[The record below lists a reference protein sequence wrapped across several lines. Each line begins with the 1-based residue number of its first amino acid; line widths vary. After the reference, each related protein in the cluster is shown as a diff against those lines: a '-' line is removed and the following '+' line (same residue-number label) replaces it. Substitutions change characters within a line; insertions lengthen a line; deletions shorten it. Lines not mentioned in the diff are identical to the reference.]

1 MIFKIYNNFYLLFML
16 SLLSA
21 LPANAQKETRAD
33 SIIKASALNIYEN
46 PDEAIISGLG
56 VYNDTKNTINSRVRA
71 MIMVSDAYSSKR
83 DYQKALKFFLK
94 ANELSK
100 QSNNVGMQIRIL
112 NKTAIKY
119 QQLRVYDKA
128 IQYLDEAEK
137 LIAVSPVK
145 DSTQIALATNLIVR
159 GFIFKEQLNCDIA
172 ISYFNQGIAV
182 CRKINSMPVQ
192 PILSIATYNKG
203 NCYTLMSDYILAK
216 ENFLESITYAD
227 STNANSLKAFA
238 QKGLAEVYTLEG
250 NYNGA
255 INILESALGIS
266 KNVGDLILNREIY
279 KGLSDNYLAV
289 NQWQK
294 YQSFHKQYVQ
304 AQLKIKESE
313 RTSIS
318 DSIEELKS
326 IQDKRIS
333 DEKAYYIWAIM
344 LTGLLII
351 SFLFLLYSY
360 QKRSLKSLKKLSDTV
375 ENMKNERGISEFK
388 K

>member
-1 MIFKIYNNFYLLFML
+1 MAFKLYNNFYLLL
-16 SLLSA
+16 VLLFST
-21 LPANAQKETRAD
+21 LPVVAQKETQAD
-33 SIIKASALNIYEN
+33 SIIKVNSLNIYEN
-46 PDEAIISGLG
+46 PDKAITSGLG
-56 VYNDTKNTINSRVRA
+56 IYNDVKNTINSRVRA

-100 QSNNVGMQIRIL
+100 QTNNIGMQIRIL

-137 LIAVSPVK
+137 LIAISPVK

-172 ISYFNQGIAV
+172 ISYFNKGIAV
-182 CRKINSMPVQ
+182 CRKIKNMPVQ

-203 NCYTLMSDYILAK
+203 NCYTLMSDYVLAK
-216 ENFLESITYAD
+216 QNFLESITYAD

-266 KNVGDLILNREIY
+266 ENVGDLILNREIY

-294 YQSFHKQYVQ
+294 YQSFHKKYVQ
-304 AQLKIKESE
+304 VQLKIKESE

-318 DSIEELKS
+318 ESIEELKS
-326 IQDKRIS
+326 IQYKKIS
-333 DEKAYYIWAIM
+333 DEKTYYTWVIAVIGLAI
-344 LTGLLII
+344 
-351 SFLFLLYSY
+351 FLLLVLLYIY
-360 QKRSLKSLKKLSDTV
+360 QKRSLKSLRNLNGIV
-375 ENMKNERGISEFK
+375 ENMKKERGISNFK